1 MKSTIIR
8 HVTTATLLGAA
19 LVVVC
24 FSAVTANAR
33 SAVRGKFTLPYE
45 VRWGRAVLP
54 AGDYLFTYTEDS
66 SHPTVV
72 VRDAN
77 TFRTV
82 ALERVDVQE
91 SGAKGESALLIG
103 TRGEHR
109 VVHSLRIAELGQV
122 LVYDPALGRARVVE
136 EVRQARAIPIVVA
149 KN

>member
-8 HVTTATLLGAA
+8 HITRATLLGAA
-19 LVVVC
+19 VLAVC
-24 FSAVTANAR
+24 FSAVTANAQ
-33 SAVRGKFTLPYE
+33 SAIQGKFTLPYE

-54 AGDYLFTYTEDS
+54 AGNYLFTFSDDS
-66 SHPTVV
+66 THPTVV
-72 VRDAN
+72 VRGAN

-82 ALERVDVQE
+82 AFERVDVQE

-103 TRGEHR
+103 TRGERR

-122 LVYDPALGRARVVE
+122 FVYDPALANARVVE
-136 EVRQARAIPIVVA
+136 EVRQSRAIPIVVA